1 MKKNN
6 FYCRILCGFTSL
18 LILFSLTAHAE
29 TGQSKINE
37 VLQLKDEPAGVVFEI
52 DTGQKDG
59 LEWAL
64 PMVKKHI
71 SQLKARFPELDIA
84 IVTHGREQFALQNQK
99 KQKNKKVHSLTQQ
112 LVGEDVQLH
121 VCGTHA
127 EWRGVSEEDF
137 PEYVDVAVTGPA
149 QINDYVA
156 IGYILVKVTSRT

>member
-1 MKKNN
+1 MLPNK
-6 FYCRILCGFTSL
+6 FLYSLYC
-18 LILFSLTAHAE
+18 ILFLISFHASAQ
-29 TGQSKINE
+29 TGQKEINE
-37 VLQLKDEPAGVVFEI
+37 VLQLKEEPAGVVFEI

-84 IVTHGREQFALQNQK
+84 IVTHGQEQFALQNQK

-112 LVGEDVQLH
+112 LVGEDIQLH

-149 QINDYVA
+149 QINDYIA
-156 IGYILVKVTSRT
+156 IGYILIKITSRT